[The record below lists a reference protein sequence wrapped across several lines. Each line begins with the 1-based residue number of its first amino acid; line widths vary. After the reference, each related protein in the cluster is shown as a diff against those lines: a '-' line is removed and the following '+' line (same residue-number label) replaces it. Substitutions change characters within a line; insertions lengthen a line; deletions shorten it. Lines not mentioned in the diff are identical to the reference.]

1 MASIVT
7 SSAIINFINNH
18 QFIDTTIGKQ
28 VYDSSIEEKCNV
40 NDLQEIVNNILRG
53 VFPLV
58 DESHEKVSNDIS
70 QTIISSEISRVIHEI
85 RSQMACKAER
95 GRDAEER
102 LRGIFSTL
110 SSYRWTTQLLL
121 VLAAFAQQYGEFWY
135 ISKDPSEGGNALLK
149 GLSSLKKKLIS
160 DKKAEKEVPL
170 NEVVV
175 DLLDWTNSLVNLEK
189 LVTQHRG
196 KRVPILAEAFRT
208 MPKWS
213 CQAIIA
219 IVAAGDYFAWLMDD
233 DKSAEPLELHTLAS
247 SVLALLWD
255 CKREIDRIDRIDR
268 MKEYH
273 KYVEKVKATG
283 DIVDFLNSLL
293 TAKDSF
299 QDPIVT
305 GPNDKPVRFEL
316 FSKKSVLLI
325 ISHLKISMDDIETL
339 RIIYEDPQRLRKSP
353 KEDDQE
359 DSNNPIQTEKE
370 TLYEL
375 VWIPIVDGRLKDWE
389 ALPNLKSLMPW
400 AYRVDPQRMNT
411 WAPKYIKE
419 EWHFK
424 RETMVVV
431 LDSHGR
437 VENTDAMP
445 MLRIWGTNA
454 FPYTGNEFTH
464 PWMGIWSWVQLVL
477 RELVV
482 QHGTS
487 DAAKD
492 EYILFWGPP
501 AVEVAAADAGG
512 GVPSIREIPIEDMR
526 RFRTLLR
533 SCLICRLQA
542 VQILKIESNPLRDRM
557 VYEMS
562 EAYKACQRGGVAI
575 LTKGPDLQ
583 VQHVGLLSDI
593 EMATEQV
600 AEFWWTALAEGFEKK
615 YKDAQGQSMC
625 LHAYV
630 PHYTDLEDL
639 YCPVCGRF
647 MRYDLCL
654 MCCHSDSD

>member
-1 MASIVT
+1 
-7 SSAIINFINNH
+7 
-18 QFIDTTIGKQ
+18 
-28 VYDSSIEEKCNV
+28 
-40 NDLQEIVNNILRG
+40 
-53 VFPLV
+53 
-58 DESHEKVSNDIS
+58 
-70 QTIISSEISRVIHEI
+70 
-85 RSQMACKAER
+85 MACKAER

-233 DKSAEPLELHTLAS
+233 DKYDAS
-247 SVLALLWD
+247 
-255 CKREIDRIDRIDR
+255 
-268 MKEYH
+268 
-273 KYVEKVKATG
+273 
-283 DIVDFLNSLL
+283 FL
-293 TAKDSF
+293 
-299 QDPIVT
+299 
-305 GPNDKPVRFEL
+305 VRFEL

-325 ISHLKISMDDIETL
+325 ISHLKISMDNIETL

-359 DSNNPIQTEKE
+359 DGNNPIQTEKE

-487 DAAKD
+487 DA
-492 EYILFWGPP
+492 
-501 AVEVAAADAGG
+501 VN
-512 GVPSIREIPIEDMR
+512 
-526 RFRTLLR
+526 TLIFLD
-533 SCLICRLQA
+533 LPW
-542 VQILKIESNPLRDRM
+542 K
-557 VYEMS
+557 
-562 EAYKACQRGGVAI
+562 RGNI
-575 LTKGPDLQ
+575 K
-583 VQHVGLLSDI
+583 
-593 EMATEQV
+593 
-600 AEFWWTALAEGFEKK
+600 
-615 YKDAQGQSMC
+615 
-625 LHAYV
+625 
-630 PHYTDLEDL
+630 
-639 YCPVCGRF
+639 
-647 MRYDLCL
+647 
-654 MCCHSDSD
+654 